1 MMARRW
7 LILLGMLLALLA
19 GQARADSCAITP
31 SDIVFPSVSSIST
44 TDVFSGSANLTV
56 VCTWTNILGTLLT
69 PNVSVCLYLGAG
81 TNSSSTVT
89 APRQIGNG
97 SIKANYN
104 IYTDTSYAASKIW
117 GGWAGTST
125 SSASQAITF
134 TMTKSGGVGTMSQV
148 IPLYGK
154 LTADATLSANAVG
167 ADDLSATSDFGS
179 GSALMQYSFFLS
191 PALSCTLGPVVAIP
205 FQVRAPIINDCNISI
220 GNLAFPNSNLLSST
234 LRSTANMSVRCSKST
249 LYRILLSYGSNPVS
263 TTSRRM
269 KKLSGAEMVSYQ
281 LSNTLDGTNW
291 GDGGNGTVTVNGSGD
306 GNSATVTVYGRV
318 PSQTTPSPGDYKDTI
333 TATVQF

>member
-1 MMARRW
+1 MARRW

-31 SDIVFPSVSSIST
+31 GDIVFPSVSSIST
-44 TDVFSGSANLTV
+44 SDVFSAAANVTV
-56 VCTWTNILGTLLT
+56 TCTWTNIVGTLLT
-69 PNVSVCLYLGAG
+69 PNVSVCLFLGAG
-81 TNSSSTVT
+81 TNSSATVT

-97 SIKANYN
+97 IIKANYN

-125 SSASQAITF
+125 SNASQIITF
-134 TMTKSGGVGTMSQV
+134 TLTKTGGVGTMSQV

-154 LTADATLSANAVG
+154 LTADATLAANAVG
-167 ADDLSATSDFGS
+167 ADDVSATSDFGS

-191 PALSCTLGPVVAIP
+191 PALSCLLGPTAAIP
-205 FQVRAPIINDCNISI
+205 FQVRAPIINDCNISV
-220 GNLAFPNSNLLSST
+220 GNLAFPDSNLLSGT
-234 LRSTANMSVRCSKST
+234 LRSTANMSIRCSKNT
-249 LYRILLSYGSNPVS
+249 AYRIVLSYGGNAVS

-269 KKLSGAEMVSYQ
+269 KKLVGAEMVSYQ
-281 LSNTLDGTNW
+281 LSNTLDGSNW
-291 GDGGNGTVTVNGSGD
+291 GDGNNGTVTVTGLGD
-306 GNSATVTVYGRV
+306 GNSGAVTVYGRV
-318 PSQTTPSPGDYKDTI
+318 PAQTTPSPGDYKDTI